1 MLNLLYSSLVYL
13 LEFPITYYFFY
24 SVSEKRRHPV
34 LSILLGLV
42 VFESGAVINT
52 YFNNTIWLNFI
63 YLFLLLL
70 VFSQCCFKINCSLSI
85 LYSVVLLIFCGVWEF
100 ATIFLVSV
108 FSNSGT
114 TDYNSD
120 PRLLV
125 IIVSISKLFYSL
137 SCIVFVHFIKRRQI
151 TKRYPI
157 SFYLY
162 PAIAFACLLTF
173 WYVSANEP
181 IRPIS
186 TTVFAVMSVLLFC
199 SSMLLF
205 VVYHHNLEKEGEYI
219 KVKNEFDR
227 LLDEKTHY
235 DILEYQNQ
243 QLKIYAHDTRKHLA
257 AISSLNSDPRITD
270 YIDKLS
276 EQLETYTKHCQ
287 SGNKTLDVIIDKYVT
302 ECELAGVQ
310 FYYDVRACN
319 LTGVDAIDLV
329 AILGNLLD
337 NAVHAAKTSTE
348 KSITFETL
356 VRNSFHVIVLTN
368 SCDTPPQSNGQH
380 LISTKQDTEYHGLGL
395 RSVKKTLKKYSGDL
409 YWGYDN
415 ERHLFTTTVMLSP
428 RVEVGGQQKRS
439 LNRI

>member
-24 SVSEKRRHPV
+24 SVSEKRRHPI
-34 LSILLGLV
+34 LSIFLGLV
-42 VFESGAVINT
+42 IFESGAAINT
-52 YFNNTIWLNFI
+52 YFNNTIWLNFL

-70 VFSQCCFKINCSLSI
+70 VFSQCCFKIKWSLSI

-120 PRLLV
+120 LRLLV
-125 IIVSISKLFYSL
+125 IIVSISKLLYSL

-162 PAIAFACLLTF
+162 PAIAFACLLAF
-173 WYVSANEP
+173 WYVNANEP

-186 TTVFAVMSVLLFC
+186 KTVFAVMSVLLFC

-219 KVKNEFDR
+219 RVKNEYDR

-257 AISSLNSDPRITD
+257 AISSLNSDQRIAD
-270 YIDKLS
+270 YIEKLS

-302 ECELAGVQ
+302 ECELAGIQ

-319 LTGVDAIDLV
+319 LIGIEAIDLV

-337 NAVHAAKTSTE
+337 NAIQSASNSAGKTIS
-348 KSITFETL
+348 FESFL
-356 VRNSFHVIVLTN
+356 RNSLYVIVLNN
-368 SCDTPPQSNGQH
+368 SCDDAPKTDGQH
-380 LISTKQDTEYHGLGL
+380 LISTKQDAELHGFGL
-395 RSVKKTLKKYSGDL
+395 KSVRKTLKKYGGDMN
-409 YWGYDN
+409 WEYDN
-415 ERHLFTTTVMLSP
+415 VNHSFTVTVMLSP
-428 RVEVGGQQKRS
+428 RA
-439 LNRI
+439 L

>member
-13 LEFPITYYFFY
+13 LEFPITFYFFY

-42 VFESGAVINT
+42 IFESGAVINT
-52 YFNNTIWLNFI
+52 YFNNTIWLNFF
-63 YLFLLLL
+63 YLFLLLFA
-70 VFSQCCFKINCSLSI
+70 FSQCCFKLNWALSI
-85 LYSVVLLIFCGVWEF
+85 LYSVVLLVFCGVWEF

-108 FSNSGT
+108 FSNSST

-120 PRLLV
+120 LRLLV
-125 IIVSISKLFYSL
+125 IIVSISKLLYSL

-186 TTVFAVMSVLLFC
+186 KTIFAVMSVLLFC

-205 VVYHHNLEKEGEYI
+205 VIYHHNLEKEGEYI
-219 KVKNEFDR
+219 RVKNEFDR

-257 AISSLNSDPRITD
+257 AIKSLNSDPRIAD
-270 YIDKLS
+270 YIEKLS

-319 LTGVDAIDLV
+319 LGSIEAIDLV

-337 NAVHAAKTSTE
+337 NAIQSASNSAGKTIS
-348 KSITFETL
+348 FESFL
-356 VRNSFHVIVLTN
+356 RNSLYVIVLNN
-368 SCDTPPQSNGQH
+368 SCDDVPKTDGQQ
-380 LISTKQDTEYHGLGL
+380 LISTKHDAGLHGFGL
-395 RSVKKTLKKYSGDL
+395 KSVRKTLKKYGGDMN
-409 YWGYDN
+409 WEYDKVD
-415 ERHLFTTTVMLSP
+415 HLFTVTVMLSP
-428 RVEVGGQQKRS
+428 RVV
-439 LNRI
+439 